1 VIPVHDKKRAL
12 AAGYEQFFGP
22 CLLTEGWMIDKVVD
36 EAKANK
42 ADVII
47 VETLSQRQR
56 SFWVYKRR
64 FDARKRKGIC
74 NLSN

>member
-1 VIPVHDKKRAL
+1 VIPVYDKKHAL

-36 EAKANK
+36 DAKRNK
-42 ADVII
+42 SDVII
-47 VETLSQRQR
+47 VEAAAQRQR

-64 FDARKRKGIC
+64 FDAKKRKGIC
-74 NLSN
+74 NLLN